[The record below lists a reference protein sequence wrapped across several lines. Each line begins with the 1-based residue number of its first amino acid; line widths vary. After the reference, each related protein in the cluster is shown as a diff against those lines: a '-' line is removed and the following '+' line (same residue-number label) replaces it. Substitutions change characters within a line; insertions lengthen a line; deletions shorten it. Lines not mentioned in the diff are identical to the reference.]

1 MLVRALQ
8 RVDFAFDAHTVLALL
23 GGDFG
28 LVELA
33 RVECFV
39 VVGGFALE
47 LVEFLL
53 GGSIAEIV
61 ECFLL
66 DVVFFGERHFL
77 EGACATLCLLLLL
90 LLWLYDS
97 AID

>member
-1 MLVRALQ
+1 MASSSDDSNSAATSRSDSGITANISEQ
-8 RVDFAFDAHTVLALL
+8 NPTSADSS
-23 GGDFG
+23 
-28 LVELA
+28 
-33 RVECFV
+33 V

-61 ECFLL
+61 ECFLW